1 MILRRLDIG
10 VRRSLRVVLQQ
21 QQQPK
26 RSYTEGNILK
36 LQDRGFFQDVFP
48 AEAIDKARSML
59 GSSPQTIYAGFD
71 PTADSLHVGN
81 LLVIIGLLHAQRAGH
96 QPIALLGGATG
107 QIGDPSGRK
116 TERQAMLLD
125 MVNHNLS
132 CIGSQIDQ
140 IFRNHERF
148 LWEKRGQSGAL
159 KPVLVVNNAD
169 WYRELNF
176 VQFISSIGRHFRMGS
191 MLSRAS
197 VQSRLQSE
205 GGMSFTEFTYQIFQ
219 AYDWLHLLKAHSCR
233 FQLGGSDQMGNIM
246 SGHELI
252 SRVDRKDVYGIT
264 LPLITNEEGDKFG
277 KSAGNAVWLSSD
289 KTSPYALYQFFVR
302 TPDSEVEKLLKL
314 LTFMPLDEIRSVL
327 ARHQRTPELWEAQ
340 KRLAQELTLLVHGEE
355 GLKKAED
362 ITAALYN
369 GNVEAL
375 GELEVKDIRQTFGGA
390 PVVDIL
396 PEPGMTVLQIAM
408 RAKCFPTEKDAI
420 RIIGAGGFTINLNK
434 AKNPAEVLAPGVHI
448 LKNGISLLR
457 VGKRNYYIVKW
468 LI

>member
-1 MILRRLDIG
+1 MI
-10 VRRSLRVVLQQ
+10 VRSLNVRLLARITVHQQ
-21 QQQPK
+21 
-26 RSYTEGNILK
+26 RLRNYTEGNILK

-48 AEAIDKARSML
+48 AESIDKARSIL
-59 GSSPQTIYAGFD
+59 GASPQTIYAGFD

-81 LLVIIGLLHAQRAGH
+81 LLVIIGLLHSQRAGH

-107 QIGDPSGRK
+107 QIGDPSGRSS
-116 TERQAMLLD
+116 ERQAMQLET
-125 MVNHNLS
+125 MNRNLTS
-132 CIGSQIDQ
+132 IRAQIER
-140 IFRNHERF
+140 IFEHHARL
-148 LWEKRGQSGAL
+148 LWEGRGQSGAL
-159 KPVLVVNNAD
+159 KPILVVNNAD

-176 VQFISSIGRHFRMGS
+176 VEFVSGVGRHFRMGS

-197 VQSRLQSE
+197 VQSRLQSDS
-205 GGMSFTEFTYQIFQ
+205 GMSFTEFTYQIFQ
-219 AYDWLHLLKAHSCR
+219 AYDWSHLLTTHNCR

-252 SRVDRKDVYGIT
+252 SRVNRKEVFGVT

-277 KSAGNAVWLSSD
+277 KSAGNAVWLASE

-314 LTFMPLDEIRSVL
+314 LTFLPLDEIHSLMAKHR
-327 ARHQRTPELWEAQ
+327 RMPELWEAQ

-355 GLKKAED
+355 GLRKAEG
-362 ITAALYN
+362 ISAALYS

-375 GELEVKDIRQTFGGA
+375 GELEVCDIKQTFGGA
-390 PVVDIL
+390 PLIEIL
-396 PEPGMTVLQIAM
+396 PEPGFTVLDVAM
-408 RAKCFPTEKDAI
+408 RARCFPTEKDAI
-420 RIIGAGGFTINLNK
+420 RIIQAGGFSINLNK
-434 AKNPAEVLAPGVHI
+434 AKNVSEVLSPGVHI

-468 LI
+468 LV

>member
-1 MILRRLDIG
+1 MIVRSVLHRSRLLRWPLPVAARH
-10 VRRSLRVVLQQ
+10 
-21 QQQPK
+21 
-26 RSYTEGNILK
+26 YTEGNILK

-48 AEAIDKARSML
+48 AEAIDKARTTL
-59 GSSPQTIYAGFD
+59 GAAPQTVYAGFD

-81 LLVIIGLLHAQRAGH
+81 LLVIIGLLHSQRAGH

-125 MVNHNLS
+125 TVNRNLR
-132 CIGSQIDQ
+132 CIGEQIER
-140 IFRNHERF
+140 IFENHRG
-148 LWEKRGQSGAL
+148 LMWEKRGHGGAL

-176 VQFISSIGRHFRMGS
+176 VEFVSRVGRHFRMGS

-197 VQSRLQSE
+197 VQSRLQQDA
-205 GGMSFTEFTYQIFQ
+205 GMSFTEFTYQIFQ
-219 AYDWLHLLKAHSCR
+219 AYDWCHLLQKHNCR

-252 SRVDRKDVYGIT
+252 SRVEPGKDVYGIT

-277 KSAGNAVWLSSD
+277 KSAGNAVWLGAE
-289 KTSPYALYQFFVR
+289 KTSPYGLYQFFRR
-302 TPDSEVEKLLKL
+302 TPDSEVEKLLRL
-314 LTFMPLDEIRSVL
+314 LTFLPLDEIRSVM

-355 GLKKAED
+355 GLRKAENISD
-362 ITAALYN
+362 ALFS
-369 GNVEAL
+369 GNVQAL
-375 GELEVKDIRQTFGGA
+375 GELEVRDIKQTFGGA
-390 PVVDIL
+390 PLVEIL
-396 PEPGMTVLQIAM
+396 PEPGLSVLDVAM
-408 RAKCFPTEKDAI
+408 KAKCFRNEQDAT
-420 RIIGAGGFTINLNK
+420 RIIAAGGFSINLNK
-434 AKNPAEVLAPGVHI
+434 AKNVAEVLAPGVHI

-468 LI
+468 LA